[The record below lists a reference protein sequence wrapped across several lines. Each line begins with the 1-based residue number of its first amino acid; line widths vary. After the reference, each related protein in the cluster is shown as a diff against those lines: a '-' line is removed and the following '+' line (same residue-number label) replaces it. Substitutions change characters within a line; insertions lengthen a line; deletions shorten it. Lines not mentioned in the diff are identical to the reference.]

1 MWIFCLTWSLPSPT
15 IGSGMGLL
23 SLLGGC
29 VGSGCGAIHI
39 LPKLE
44 DIRAVLLLVLL
55 NKINSNHMSA
65 DGRNS
70 MKGVRTSLKY
80 RLDVR
85 GTLRTIISN
94 RLSLLTTMQE
104 QDMLFETF

>member
-1 MWIFCLTWSLPSPT
+1 
-15 IGSGMGLL
+15 MGLL

-55 NKINSNHMSA
+55 NKINSSHVSA
-65 DGRNS
+65 YGHKFVKRT
-70 MKGVRTSLKY
+70 RTSLKN
-80 RLDVR
+80 RLDDR
-85 GTLRTIISN
+85 STLRTLISN
-94 RLSLLTTMQE
+94 RL
-104 QDMLFETF
+104 

>member
-1 MWIFCLTWSLPSPT
+1 
-15 IGSGMGLL
+15 MGLL

-70 MKGVRTSLKY
+70 VRRMRISLKN
-80 RLDVR
+80 RSADSS
-85 GTLRTIISN
+85 TLRTIISN
-94 RLSLLTTMQE
+94 RLSLLSTMQE
-104 QDMLFETF
+104 QDMLFGTL

>member
-1 MWIFCLTWSLPSPT
+1 
-15 IGSGMGLL
+15 MGLL

-65 DGRNS
+65 DGRNF
-70 MKGVRTSLKY
+70 VRGIGTSLKY
-80 RLDVR
+80 RLGVSS
-85 GTLRTIISN
+85 TLRTIISN

-104 QDMLFETF
+104 QDMLFGTF